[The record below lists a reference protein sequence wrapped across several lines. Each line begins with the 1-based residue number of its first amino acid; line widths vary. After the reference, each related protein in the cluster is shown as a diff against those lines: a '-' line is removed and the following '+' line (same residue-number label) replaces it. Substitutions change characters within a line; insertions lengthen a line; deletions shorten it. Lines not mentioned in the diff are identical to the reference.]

1 MIVSRTEHFLSS
13 LTSDK
18 LLAKDNQQG
27 NTATDANSEVE
38 LSAEGSK
45 LSEVYDEL
53 KGKFN
58 ARAMS
63 PNEMA
68 DLAHHLESKGIIS
81 SSEAAVMAFHLDPS
95 QMSPEGKKLDRDK
108 PIDQLER
115 WTGHLEFA
123 RNHNMTDSIET
134 TQTIV
139 NILKGL
145 A

>member
-18 LLAKDNQQG
+18 LSAKDNQQG
-27 NTATDANSEVE
+27 NTATDVNNEVE
-38 LSAEGSK
+38 LSSKGSK

-63 PNEMA
+63 PNEME
-68 DLAHHLESKGIIS
+68 DLAVFLEEKGVIS

-95 QMSPEGKKLDRDK
+95 QMSSEGEKLDRDK
-108 PIDQLER
+108 PIDQMER
-115 WTGHLEFA
+115 WTERLEFSKN
-123 RNHNMTDSIET
+123 RNMAESIET
-134 TQTIV
+134 NQTIV
-139 NILKGL
+139 NILKSL

>member
-18 LLAKDNQQG
+18 LPAKDNQQG
-27 NTATDANSEVE
+27 NTATDVNNEVE
-38 LSAEGSK
+38 LSSEGSK

-63 PNEMA
+63 PNEMGK
-68 DLAHHLESKGIIS
+68 LAVFLKEKGVIAPG
-81 SSEAAVMAFHLDPS
+81 EAAGMGFHLDPS
-95 QMSPEGKKLDRDK
+95 QISPEGKKLDRDK

-123 RNHNMTDSIET
+123 KNHNMTESIEN

-139 NILKGL
+139 NILKNL